1 MMKRIDFGV
10 KLLMTSAIIY
20 GSALIA
26 SAIYA
31 AEFRNFSMALKEIGT
46 IPLTIASITALAGI
60 YVIIYAIKKS

>member
-1 MMKRIDFGV
+1 MMEKIDFGV
-10 KLLMTSAIIY
+10 KLLLVSAIIY
-20 GSALIA
+20 GSVLIA

-31 AEFRNFSMALKEIGT
+31 VEFHNFSKVLKQIGT

>member
-1 MMKRIDFGV
+1 MMEKIDFGV
-10 KLLMTSAIIY
+10 KLLLVSAIIY

-26 SAIYA
+26 NAIYA
-31 AEFRNFSMALKEIGT
+31 VEFHNFSMELKEIVA